1 MDTGGYGTIL
11 AGVLARYRTGQISR
25 RTLGRLLGALGVAG
39 TSGAALSSH
48 PAGASA
54 LRQEGTPA
62 AGGEPPVAATPAL
75 GEQPDGTRVWR
86 VQVGAVDKAE
96 MVEAMGFFP
105 EEITVNT
112 GDAVFFDFGPR
123 FHTATF
129 LSGQERPLLIVPDEA
144 AGTPAAGGDR
154 FIINPAAGF
163 PAGGGTYDGTGYV
176 NSGLPDPSAPPFM
189 LTFTTPGTY
198 DYLCLVHPQM
208 KARVVVQEAGA
219 KPPTDQAAYDRLGTE
234 QAEALLEEGRA
245 LIRQQGSATPE
256 AGTDGV
262 LHEVVAGVGGD
273 NVEVLRF
280 LPRDVVVKVGDTV
293 RWTNPSMHEP
303 HTVTFLGE
311 EDPPELIL
319 VEPQEGGP
327 PTLVFNP
334 VLLFPAGEDTFDGA
348 RLANSGTL
356 GQELAEISEE
366 FPRTSTYELTFTAPG
381 EYRYYCAFHSGGP
394 DDEHAMVGTVRV
406 S

>member
-1 MDTGGYGTIL
+1 
-11 AGVLARYRTGQISR
+11 
-25 RTLGRLLGALGVAG
+25 
-39 TSGAALSSH
+39 
-48 PAGASA
+48 
-54 LRQEGTPA
+54 
-62 AGGEPPVAATPAL
+62 
-75 GEQPDGTRVWR
+75 
-86 VQVGAVDKAE
+86 

-219 KPPTDQAAYDRLGTE
+219 KPPTDQAAYDRLGDRAGRGAAGGGE
-234 QAEALLEEGRA
+234 GADPAAGLGHPGGWHRRRPPRGRRRRRRRQRRGAPVPASGRGGQGRRHGALDEPVDARA
-245 LIRQQGSATPE
+245 PHR
-256 AGTDGV
+256 D
-262 LHEVVAGVGGD
+262 
-273 NVEVLRF
+273 
-280 LPRDVVVKVGDTV
+280 LPR
-293 RWTNPSMHEP
+293 
-303 HTVTFLGE
+303 
-311 EDPPELIL
+311 
-319 VEPQEGGP
+319 
-327 PTLVFNP
+327 
-334 VLLFPAGEDTFDGA
+334 
-348 RLANSGTL
+348 
-356 GQELAEISEE
+356 
-366 FPRTSTYELTFTAPG
+366 
-381 EYRYYCAFHSGGP
+381 
-394 DDEHAMVGTVRV
+394 
-406 S
+406 

>member
-1 MDTGGYGTIL
+1 
-11 AGVLARYRTGQISR
+11 
-25 RTLGRLLGALGVAG
+25 
-39 TSGAALSSH
+39 
-48 PAGASA
+48 
-54 LRQEGTPA
+54 
-62 AGGEPPVAATPAL
+62 
-75 GEQPDGTRVWR
+75 
-86 VQVGAVDKAE
+86 
-96 MVEAMGFFP
+96 
-105 EEITVNT
+105 
-112 GDAVFFDFGPR
+112 
-123 FHTATF
+123 
-129 LSGQERPLLIVPDEA
+129 
-144 AGTPAAGGDR
+144 
-154 FIINPAAGF
+154 
-163 PAGGGTYDGTGYV
+163 
-176 NSGLPDPSAPPFM
+176 
-189 LTFTTPGTY
+189 
-198 DYLCLVHPQM
+198 
-208 KARVVVQEAGA
+208 
-219 KPPTDQAAYDRLGTE
+219 
-234 QAEALLEEGRA
+234 
-245 LIRQQGSATPE
+245 
-256 AGTDGV
+256 
-262 LHEVVAGVGGD
+262 
-273 NVEVLRF
+273 
-280 LPRDVVVKVGDTV
+280 VVVKVGDTV